1 MRRYDKH
8 MADGS
13 QATQWESLG
22 QAFRA
27 YQFPSENLP
36 LVQRIMDNVAVDHY
50 EGTQSR
56 YFKAIRRDGARTL
69 TVHYGYTSG
78 FDSEAD
84 AVDAAGDVD
93 RELFGSRW
101 RINHPLND
109 VGAHHRESG
118 YVVEKQSAAICPTC
132 FMELPASGV
141 CDTCG

>member
-1 MRRYDKH
+1 
-8 MADGS
+8 
-13 QATQWESLG
+13 
-22 QAFRA
+22 
-27 YQFPSENLP
+27 
-36 LVQRIMDNVAVDHY
+36 MDHIGVDHY

-56 YFKAIRRDGARTL
+56 YFKAIRSDGARTL

-78 FDSEAD
+78 FETEAD

-93 RELFGSRW
+93 RELFDSRW

-109 VGAHHRESG
+109 VGAHHRGSG
-118 YVVEKQSAAICPTC
+118 SAAGKQTTAICPTC